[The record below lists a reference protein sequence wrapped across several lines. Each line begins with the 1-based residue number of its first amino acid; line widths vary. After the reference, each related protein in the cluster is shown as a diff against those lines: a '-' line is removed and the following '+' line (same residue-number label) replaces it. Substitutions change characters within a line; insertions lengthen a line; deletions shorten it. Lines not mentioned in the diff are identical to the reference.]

1 MVTENLKILRYEDQY
16 CRKYDVVIELEMLN
30 SVYRRRSLCES
41 S

>member
-1 MVTENLKILRYEDQY
+1 MVIEILKTLRSEDQP
-16 CRKYDVVIELEMLN
+16 CRKHDVVVELEMLN